1 MRNEDIERILADFR
15 GWLERQPD
23 EPAESPAETRP
34 VDLTTIVREFTA
46 LRQEVNLQTRASR
59 TQLEQ
64 NAELLAELRQA
75 LEPDAEDDGEPEPS
89 RPLLKALVEARDALG
104 LAREQLERTL
114 KIAPP
119 PRSAWSRWFGPADD
133 SRQREALEAVAAGYA
148 MSLARLDRALEQH
161 GFERIACA
169 GLPFDPETM
178 EAVDAVKEPGRT
190 GSEVLAE
197 IRPGYRLD
205 GRLYRAAQVRVARPA

>member
-1 MRNEDIERILADFR
+1 MRHEDVDRILADFR
-15 GWLERQPD
+15 AWLETQPA
-23 EPAESPAETRP
+23 EIPAESHPI
-34 VDLTTIVREFTA
+34 DLTTLVREFTA
-46 LRQEVNLQTRASR
+46 LRHEVNLQTRASR

-64 NAELLAELRQA
+64 NAALLAELQQA
-75 LEPDAEDDGEPEPS
+75 TQTDDADAAEPES
-89 RPLLKALVEARDALG
+89 NRPLLKALVEARDALG
-104 LAREQLERTL
+104 LAHAQLERTL
-114 KIAPP
+114 KSPP
-119 PRSAWSRWFGPADD
+119 PAPSVWSRWFGPVADD
-133 SRQREALEAVAAGYA
+133 RQREALEAVAAGYA

-178 EAVDAVKEPGRT
+178 EAVEAVKEPGRT

-197 IRPGYRLD
+197 IRSGYLLD

>member
-15 GWLERQPD
+15 GWLETQPD
-23 EPAESPAETRP
+23 ESPAEPRP
-34 VDLTTIVREFTA
+34 IDLTTIVREFTA
-46 LRQEVNLQTRASR
+46 LRHEVNLQTRASR

-64 NAELLAELRQA
+64 NAEVLAELRQA
-75 LEPDAEDDGEPEPS
+75 IESAGDSADDAPEPS

-114 KIAPP
+114 KAPPP
-119 PRSAWSRWFGPADD
+119 PRSAWSRWFGPVEDG
-133 SRQREALEAVAAGYA
+133 RQRDALEAVAAGYA
-148 MSLARLDRALEQH
+148 MSLSRLDRTLEQH

-178 EAVDAVKEPGRT
+178 EAIEAVKEPGRT
-190 GSEVLAE
+190 ASEVLAE
-197 IRPGYRLD
+197 IRPGYLLD

>member
-15 GWLERQPD
+15 AWLETQPE
-23 EPAESPAETRP
+23 EPAEPLAI
-34 VDLTTIVREFTA
+34 DLTTIVREFTA
-46 LRQEVNLQTRASR
+46 LRHEVNLQTRASR

-75 LEPDAEDDGEPEPS
+75 TEPDDDTDAEPEPD
-89 RPLLKALVEARDALG
+89 RPLMKALVEARDALG

-114 KIAPP
+114 KTPP
-119 PRSAWSRWFGPADD
+119 PLRSAWSRCFGPVTDD
-133 SRQREALEAVAAGYA
+133 RQREALEAVAAGYA
-148 MSLARLDRALEQH
+148 MSLSRLDRALEQH

-178 EAVDAVKEPGRT
+178 EAVEAVKESGRT
-190 GSEVLAE
+190 RSEVLAE
-197 IRPGYRLD
+197 IRPGYLLE

>member
-1 MRNEDIERILADFR
+1 MRNEDVERILADFR
-15 GWLERQPD
+15 AWLEAQPD
-23 EPAESPAETRP
+23 QAADPPAQSI
-34 VDLTTIVREFTA
+34 DLTTLVREFTA
-46 LRQEVNLQTRASR
+46 LRHEVNLQTRASR

-64 NAELLAELRQA
+64 NAELLAELRQTI
-75 LEPDAEDDGEPEPS
+75 ENGAEEAAEPEPS

-104 LAREQLERTL
+104 LARAQLDRTL
-114 KIAPP
+114 KVEPP
-119 PRSAWSRWFGPADD
+119 PRSAWARWFGPVDD
-133 SRQREALEAVAAGYA
+133 GRSREALEAVAAGYA
-148 MSLARLDRALEQH
+148 MSLSRLDRALEQH

-178 EAVDAVKEPGRT
+178 EAVEAVKEPGRSV
-190 GSEVLAE
+190 SEVLAE

>member
-1 MRNEDIERILADFR
+1 MRHEDVERILADFR
-15 GWLERQPD
+15 AWLEMQPD
-23 EPAESPAETRP
+23 DSAEAPAEAPAL
-34 VDLTTIVREFTA
+34 DLTAIVREFTA
-46 LRQEVNLQTRASR
+46 LRHEVNLQTRASR

-75 LEPDAEDDGEPEPS
+75 TQTDDDADAEPETS

-104 LAREQLERTL
+104 LARAQLERTL
-114 KIAPP
+114 QAPP
-119 PRSAWSRWFGPADD
+119 PERSKWSRWFGPAADD
-133 SRQREALEAVAAGYA
+133 RPREALEAVAAGYA

-169 GLPFDPETM
+169 GQPFDPETM
-178 EAVDAVKEPGRT
+178 EAVEAVKEPGRSS
-190 GSEVLAE
+190 SEVLAE
-197 IRPGYRLD
+197 IRPGYLLD

>member
-1 MRNEDIERILADFR
+1 MRNEEIERILADFR
-15 GWLERQPD
+15 VWLETQPD
-23 EPAESPAETRP
+23 EPAAPEAPAI
-34 VDLTTIVREFTA
+34 DLTTIVRELTA
-46 LRQEVNLQTRASR
+46 LRHEVNLQTRASR
-59 TQLEQ
+59 GQLEQ

-75 LEPDAEDDGEPEPS
+75 IESTDDAAEPEPS

-114 KIAPP
+114 QAPP
-119 PRSAWSRWFGPADD
+119 PVRSAWSRWFGPADD
-133 SRQREALEAVAAGYA
+133 GRQREALEAVAAGYA
-148 MSLARLDRALEQH
+148 MSLSRLDRALEQH

-178 EAVDAVKEPGRT
+178 EAIEAVKEPGRT

-197 IRPGYRLD
+197 IRPGYLLD